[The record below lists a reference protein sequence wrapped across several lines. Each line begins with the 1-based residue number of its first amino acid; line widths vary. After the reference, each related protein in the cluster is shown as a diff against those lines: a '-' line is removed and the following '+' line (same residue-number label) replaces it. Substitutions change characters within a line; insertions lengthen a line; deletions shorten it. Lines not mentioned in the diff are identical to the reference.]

1 MKLVGNKSAQVAC
14 GGRRVRSAILS
25 ASGLAS
31 AVVAGAILQAAAAIA
46 ADYTFTGNNSPED
59 QIFAAPAAYGN
70 MTFDMGGGADS
81 AQFNAAV
88 TASGTVDFDGQGG
101 DDTFSTSAGGSLTV
115 TGATL
120 ISNTETLTNDG
131 TLSTGILTYT
141 GTAGDDVI
149 TNNGTLTVTGATAG
163 FIGDDGD
170 ADSFTNNATK
180 MVTVTGQAQFVGFES
195 IANAGTF
202 VSGAGFIVN
211 GSDNDDTF
219 DNSGTL
225 NITGIGQFIFYDG
238 TDSFTNSGTTT
249 ISTAGDFLGGDGDDT
264 LTNTATGSLTVTG
277 LTTISGFET
286 VDNDGTINA
295 NGGVSYTGTSGADV
309 YLYTGTGNF
318 NVTGGAFTFN
328 ASGGNDDFTID
339 IGSKITV
346 TGNNAVF
353 DGGTGTDSFTNSGTV
368 KTVTSGN
375 ISVQNFETV
384 TNNGNTFDAAGN
396 FSYTGT
402 AANDIFTNNGSITAA
417 GTGTFDGLDGTS
429 DDLVNSVTGVIT
441 VTGLTT
447 IQNIETVTNAG
458 NINANAGLNYYGSA
472 GNDTLAYTG
481 SGTLDV
487 TGALNLDGL
496 AGTNGFTAAAG
507 SHITVS
513 GLTSIDNFSTFASNG
528 SLGTNALDYD
538 GTAGDDTFTNG
549 GTLNVTTTADFDG
562 GAGTGDALNNLAAKV
577 ISVGG
582 LMTIGNI
589 ETVNNAGTINANGG
603 LNYNGSAGNDAL
615 SYLGAGNLNVTGAFT
630 LNGNGGTD
638 SFTTGAG
645 STITVSGLSTI
656 LNIATLDNDGTINAN
671 GGLNYYGTL
680 LANDT
685 LVYQGTGDL
694 EVTGAFTLDG
704 LGGTDSFTA
713 ETGSN
718 ITVTGLTSIAS
729 FSTFSNKGSF
739 SSGSL
744 AYTGTTADDT
754 FSNSGNLDISGAASL
769 DGGLQTVADQL
780 INGGT
785 LTFGGAA
792 TIANFETVSNSG
804 TMNVNTSLAITGPT
818 AFTNTGTLNVDGSF
832 SGSAGTNF
840 TNGATGIIDMSDGAT
855 GDSLSVD
862 GIFLASTGS
871 HIRADITLNT
881 LGTADTLT
889 AGQTTGSTTLDLFG
903 SFGPNDISDL
913 AAPLVIVD
921 STNPGSM
928 TLDGV
933 TVNGVAVTRD
943 ASTNMFSI
951 AQEGIVNY
959 WLSDAGGDVAVQSV
973 LDPELAGG
981 VAAGFASTI
990 SSISAV
996 FHKPVTPFVGQCK
1009 QDDADGIG
1017 YGTWA
1022 RATGGKLD
1030 MSSSGSYSYL
1040 GTPQPLESQN
1050 KIDFLGLQGGFDVA
1064 ACDDGDG
1071 RTLHG
1076 GVTIG
1081 NVRGES
1087 QQVNSP
1093 SGGLSADFNTTF
1105 VSAYSVLILA
1115 SGFTADANIRY
1126 DFHDFDLSHSNP
1138 NVIDGIIS
1146 VNGSTLSG
1154 TAGASYTFR
1163 VGDNIL
1169 VRPNVGLAVS
1179 KTSFDDFNLITGNLA
1194 YKDQVSVLGTVGLA
1208 ASAIYQI
1215 SDAQILNPFVSASVY
1230 NEFGEDAE
1238 AVFDNGTIY
1247 DMKMSNVGTFEQ
1259 VSAGLNIIGTAA
1271 AGSTEPNYIGT
1282 IRLDA
1287 LFGDRLEGWSATAQA
1302 RLQF

>member
-1 MKLVGNKSAQVAC
+1 MKLVGDRLGRV
-14 GGRRVRSAILS
+14 GPGRRRVKSAILS
-25 ASGLAS
+25 ASALTS
-31 AVVAGAILQAAAAIA
+31 ALVAGAILQAAAAIA
-46 ADYTFTGNNSPED
+46 ADFTFTGNNSPED

-88 TASGTVDFDGQGG
+88 TASGTVDFDGQAG

-115 TGATL
+115 TGTTL
-120 ISNTETLTNDG
+120 ITNTETLTNDG
-131 TLSTGILTYT
+131 TLSTGILGYT
-141 GTAGDDVI
+141 GTAGDDTI
-149 TNNGTLTVTGATAG
+149 TNNGTLTVTGNIAG
-163 FIGDDGD
+163 FFGGDGD
-170 ADSFTNNATK
+170 ADTFTNNASKT
-180 MVTVTGQAQFVGFES
+180 VNVTGQTQFQGFES
-195 IANAGTF
+195 ITNAGTF
-202 VSGAGFIVN
+202 TSGDGFIVN
-211 GSDNDDTF
+211 GSDNDDAF

-225 NITGIGQFIFYDG
+225 NITGAAQFIFYG
-238 TDSFTNSGTTT
+238 GEDSFTNSGTVT
-249 ISTAGDFLGGDGDDT
+249 ISTTGDFIGGAGDDT
-264 LTNTATGSLTVTG
+264 LTNTSTGGLTVTG
-277 LTTISGFET
+277 LMTISEFET
-286 VDNDGTINA
+286 VDNDGTIDA
-295 NGGVSYTGTSGADV
+295 NGGVTYNGTSGADV

-318 NVTGGAFTFN
+318 NVTGGAFSFN

-339 IGSKITV
+339 VGSKITV

-353 DGGTGTDSFTNSGTV
+353 DGGTGTDTFTNSGSV

-375 ISVQNFETV
+375 ITIQNFETV

-396 FSYTGT
+396 FTYTGT
-402 AANDIFTNNGSITAA
+402 AANDIFTNNGSIIAA
-417 GTGTFDGLDGTS
+417 GTGTFDGLGGTS
-429 DDLVNSVTGVIT
+429 DDLVNSATGVIT
-441 VTGLTT
+441 ITGLTT
-447 IQNIETVTNAG
+447 IQNIETVSNAG
-458 NINANAGLNYYGSA
+458 DINANGGLNYYGSA
-472 GNDTLAYTG
+472 GDDTLTYNGA
-481 SGTLDV
+481 GTLDV
-487 TGALNLDGL
+487 TGDLNLDGL

-513 GLTSIDNFSTFASNG
+513 GLTSIDNFATFASNG
-528 SLGTNALDYD
+528 SFGSNALDYD

-549 GTLNVTTTADFDG
+549 GTLNVTTTADFNS
-562 GAGTGDALNNLAAKV
+562 GAGTGDILSNLAGKT
-577 ISVGG
+577 ITVGG
-582 LMTIGNI
+582 LMTIADI
-589 ETVNNAGTINANGG
+589 ETVNNAGTI
-603 LNYNGSAGNDAL
+603 D
-615 SYLGAGNLNVTGAFT
+615 
-630 LNGNGGTD
+630 
-638 SFTTGAG
+638 
-645 STITVSGLSTI
+645 
-656 LNIATLDNDGTINAN
+656 AN

-685 LVYQGTGDL
+685 LVYQGTGNL
-694 EVTGAFTLDG
+694 SVTGAFNLDG
-704 LGGTDSFTA
+704 LGGTNSFTA

-729 FSTFSNKGSF
+729 FSTFTSKGSF
-739 SSGSL
+739 STGSL
-744 AYTGTTADDT
+744 AYTGTAGDDT
-754 FSNSGNLDISGAASL
+754 FSNSGDLDITGTASL
-769 DGGLQTVADQL
+769 DGGLQAVADQL
-780 INGGT
+780 INSGT

-804 TMNVNTSLAITGPT
+804 AMNVDTSLAITGPT
-818 AFTNTGTLNVDGSF
+818 TFTNTGTFNVDGSF
-832 SGSAGTNF
+832 SGTGGTNF
-840 TNGATGIIDMSDGAT
+840 TNGATGIVDMNDGAT

-881 LGTADTLT
+881 LGTADTIT
-889 AGQTTGSTTLDLFG
+889 AGQTSGSTTLDLFG
-903 SFGPNDISDL
+903 SFGPGDINDL

-933 TVNGVAVTRD
+933 TVNGAAVTRD
-943 ASTNMFSI
+943 ATTNMFSI

-959 WLSDAGGDVAVQSV
+959 WLSDAGGDVVVQSV

-1050 KIDFLGLQGGFDVA
+1050 KIDFLGLQAGFDAA
-1064 ACDDGDG
+1064 ACDNGDG
-1071 RTLHG
+1071 RTMHG
-1076 GVTIG
+1076 GITVG

-1126 DFHDFDLSHSNP
+1126 DFHDFDLSHSNA
-1138 NVIDGIIS
+1138 NVIDGSIS
-1146 VNGSTLSG
+1146 VKGSTLSG

-1169 VRPNVGLAVS
+1169 IRPNVGLAVS

-1230 NEFGEDAE
+1230 NEFGDDAE

-1247 DMKMSNVGTFEQ
+1247 DMQMSNVGTFEQ